1 MQRSTLGVVAWRE
14 IRWTEESEEHIARH
28 EVTPDEVEQVVNTHP
43 RLTKTGRG
51 GTELIYGT
59 TDAGRYL
66 LIVVSEALDGL
77 DFIVTA
83 RDMDLDE
90 QQEFRRQAR

>member
-28 EVTPDEVEQVVNTHP
+28 KVTPDEVEQVVNTHP

>member
-1 MQRSTLGVVAWRE
+1 MQRSTLRVVPWRE
-14 IRWTEESEEHIARH
+14 IRWTEESEVHIARH
-28 EVTPDEVEQVVNTHP
+28 KVTPDEVEQVVNTHP

>member
-1 MQRSTLGVVAWRE
+1 MQRSTLRVVPWRE

-28 EVTPDEVEQVVNTHP
+28 KVTPDEVEQVVNTHP

>member
-43 RLTKTGRG
+43 RLAKTGRG